1 MKAEELMIG
10 DWVNVFD
17 SPKQIEGIRK
27 FRNGDEIVYYDGD
40 NGNFIKS
47 VTPIP
52 LTAEILEKNGFV
64 REEFKKSPYV
74 DWYKLVYSA
83 YPNKDTELVET
94 NIVKENNDIVGIAC
108 AKMMHTS
115 QRLFRIE
122 KYKEMNI
129 YVHELQ
135 HALKLCGINKGIVL

>member
-1 MKAEELMIG
+1 MKPEDLMIG

-52 LTAEILEKNGFV
+52 LTPEILDKNGFNKLT
-64 REEFKKSPYV
+64 EPPYITYYELGLNEYMNKV
-74 DWYKLVYSA
+74 LWYKGSIAIGYEGDNVYLC
-83 YPNKDTELVET
+83 DCE
-94 NIVKENNDIVGIAC
+94 
-108 AKMMHTS
+108 
-115 QRLFRIE
+115 
-122 KYKEMNI
+122 

-135 HALKLCGINKGIVL
+135 HALKDNGIEKEIVL

>member
-1 MKAEELMIG
+1 MNMKAEDLIIG

-52 LTAEILEKNGFV
+52 LTPEILEKNGFNKLT
-64 REEFKKSPYV
+64 EPPYITYYELGLNEYMNKV
-74 DWYKLVYSA
+74 LWYKGSIVIGYEGDNVYLC
-83 YPNKDTELVET
+83 DCE
-94 NIVKENNDIVGIAC
+94 
-108 AKMMHTS
+108 
-115 QRLFRIE
+115 
-122 KYKEMNI
+122 

-135 HALKLCGINKGIVL
+135 HALKDNGIEKEIVL